1 MQQLNNGKEFDFWKK
16 KTKKMKSNKMKLIE
30 KLWTDQIHSAE
41 FAAEKG
47 A

>member
-1 MQQLNNGKEFDFWKK
+1 MEKNSIFGKK
-16 KTKKMKSNKMKLIE
+16 KMKKMKSNKMKLIG

-41 FAAEKG
+41 FSSEKG